1 MAWSR
6 RAFIGATAASV
17 TGLSL
22 IPGLIPARA
31 NAQANR
37 QKTYGVVEI
46 RRGGM
51 SVAAYRFD
59 RDQLG
64 RRKLS
69 GFERMA
75 PEPTGKAFVET
86 ELASPLG
93 PAADDAMAAQSVD
106 IVAGHID
113 RLKSQHGLQTSDI
126 AVLVSGGLIDFAPGR
141 VEQFIA
147 ALPARTGI
155 TPEIISIKDQARLGY
170 DWIVR
175 PADRRNVMHVNI
187 ASGTIKGGYYDQH
200 GQFVALSA
208 PYGAK
213 TMAGAVK
220 LRWPDV
226 RTATVG
232 QRASEFYGDTVA
244 PVLAPQ
250 IATEPPPQQ
259 RPTVYLT
266 GGIVTAT
273 AVIFRPKAILQPHHW
288 VEMQPDDFANLLGLI
303 ASGTPYGGPLPAT
316 LTGEEGDRVR
326 DALHRVRN
334 SFNPHEMAAGAAIGD
349 GLARQ
354 LRFDQRIRLALPQL
368 AGTQIWVSQYLLEK
382 FG

>member
-31 NAQANR
+31 NARANR

-208 PYGAK
+208 PYGPK
-213 TMAGAVK
+213 TRAGAVK
-220 LRWPDV
+220 LRWPHRLQRNPRPGNA
-226 RTATVG
+226 RT
-232 QRASEFYGDTVA
+232 S
-244 PVLAPQ
+244 
-250 IATEPPPQQ
+250 I
-259 RPTVYLT
+259 
-266 GGIVTAT
+266 
-273 AVIFRPKAILQPHHW
+273 
-288 VEMQPDDFANLLGLI
+288 
-303 ASGTPYGGPLPAT
+303 
-316 LTGEEGDRVR
+316 
-326 DALHRVRN
+326 
-334 SFNPHEMAAGAAIGD
+334 
-349 GLARQ
+349 
-354 LRFDQRIRLALPQL
+354 
-368 AGTQIWVSQYLLEK
+368 
-382 FG
+382 

>member
-1 MAWSR
+1 M
-6 RAFIGATAASV
+6 
-17 TGLSL
+17 
-22 IPGLIPARA
+22 PAGTR
-31 NAQANR
+31 AQASR
-37 QKTYGVVEI
+37 GKPYGVVEI

-51 SVAAYRFD
+51 SVSAYRFD
-59 RDQLG
+59 HDRLG
-64 RRKLS
+64 QRSLS

-75 PEPTGKAFVET
+75 PEPTGKAFVER

-93 PAADDAMAAQSVD
+93 PAADDAMAAQSVE

-113 RLKSQHGLQTSDI
+113 RLKSLQGLQTGDI
-126 AVLVSGGLIDFAPGR
+126 GVLVSGGLIDFAPGR

-147 ALPARTGI
+147 GLPARTGI

-175 PADRRNVMHVNI
+175 PADRRSVMHVDI
-187 ASGTIKGGYYDQH
+187 GSGYIKGGYYDQR

-208 PYGAK
+208 PFGPK

-232 QRASEFYGDTVA
+232 QRALEFYGDTVA

-250 IATEPPPQQ
+250 IATEPPPRQ
-259 RPTVYLT
+259 RPYLYLT

-273 AVIFRPKAILQPHHW
+273 AAIFRPKAVLRPHQW
-288 VEMQPDDFANLLGLI
+288 VELQPDDFANLLGLI
-303 ASGTPYGGPLPAT
+303 ASGTPYGGPLPAP
-316 LTGEEGDRVR
+316 LTGDEGDRVR
-326 DALHRVRN
+326 DALRRVRN
-334 SFNPHEMAAGAAIGD
+334 SFNPHELAAGAAIGD

-354 LRFDQRIRLALPQL
+354 LRFDQRTRLALPHL